1 MERCPAEMIR
11 TLDVRERSCA
21 DVGEEVEEF
30 GAGSVRRSWGGESED
45 VEVEGKVLLWVG

>member
-21 DVGEEVEEF
+21 DVGDEMEEF
-30 GAGSVRRSWGGESED
+30 RAGSVGRCGRRESED
-45 VEVEGKVLLWVG
+45 VKVEGEVLLWVG